1 MASRK
6 CLRKNVPDETT
17 IRIWWRYKQKNRLT
31 KPFGTTFTKWWKG
44 FQPSWRIQ
52 HDGTLCQDV
61 PAGEHWLALKKG
73 VPQGFIQWLWDF
85 LGGFTPWAMTVTL
98 RHGPSLMISL
108 GFYLRCVAVL
118 GPLSSTHGRMRCRMH
133 RKEGGEYNAISCF
146 NLTIELFFSHRHS

>member
-44 FQPSWRIQ
+44 LQPSWRIQ

-73 VPQGFIQWLWDF
+73 GSTGVYTVAMGFSWWIHSMGNDCDVEAWTLIDDFSWVLSQMCGCSGTSVKHAWEDEMQDAPQ
-85 LGGFTPWAMTVTL
+85 
-98 RHGPSLMISL
+98 R
-108 GFYLRCVAVL
+108 R
-118 GPLSSTHGRMRCRMH
+118 R
-133 RKEGGEYNAISCF
+133 
-146 NLTIELFFSHRHS
+146 